1 MRFLYRLM
9 DKIFDPPPKN
19 SDDAG
24 VMLDEQT
31 EDESYRRYK
40 DLCYRNLILEFLLS
54 LVLGLLVAHFLK
66 L

>member
-9 DKIFDPPPKN
+9 DKIFDPPPKD

-24 VMLDEQT
+24 VMFDEQA

-40 DLCYRNLILEFLLS
+40 DLCYRNLILKSLLS
-54 LVLGLLVAHFLK
+54 FGLGLFCMALFK